1 VAPDT
6 PLAVVVRLMERHR
19 VKRLPVVENGRLAG
33 LVTRADLLRALLT
46 RQAEAPVAASDQEL
60 RVRIDSML
68 RDEDWAASAVVYV
81 QVENGVAQL
90 WGTVES
96 NAQLEALI
104 LAVRELPG
112 VKDVQPHMGRTIP
125 G

>member
-1 VAPDT
+1 VAT
-6 PLAVVVRLMERHR
+6 
-19 VKRLPVVENGRLAG
+19 
-33 LVTRADLLRALLT
+33 
-46 RQAEAPVAASDQEL
+46 SDQEL